1 MEYTQIEESTQM
13 TQMTQMETQ
22 IEESSNKNTQLEHK
36 SNWDRVF
43 EISSRPLPVLDT
55 SVVFNDNMS
64 AKDKF
69 EAFAVQQMALTC
81 MSKEFQ
87 VVFTQAVAED
97 VALCKR
103 QINNNSVVMENV
115 RQTVDSIKGELH
127 DLKKGLS
134 EKSMEM
140 DSVRKSEKY
149 NNDDIGKVVWPL
161 LPLLIDGL
169 KGVCGWVPVNHVL
182 QNGDVD
188 KLVVLSVPLVQF
200 LVRTYDGSQTLVG
213 KIDNFLKSN
222 LKRYRYGKKM
232 KMSEFIS
239 IMLKTPFKPYVHTAN
254 CAHVAK
260 GNIENYIIMEAE
272 YFKGILED
280 INLHIPNRPKELP
293 ENFPDSRMNTN
304 LMFQAWASEAQ
315 SPMDNRTPLIPVLRR
330 RLSFE
335 ERKTCPPMLQ
345 TWWREAYG
353 PGMIEFFG
361 MDAESTN
368 MGHVCSGSYVQ
379 NPSEIQVV
387 QDFETFLQFD
397 QIFVEEQS
405 EEQSEEKDNDADV
418 DDDSSNKKGKKR
430 AVEDSVSESLP
441 LNRKKNKRTK
451 KKSSRSE
458 V

>member
-1 MEYTQIEESTQM
+1 MDSVQD
-13 TQMTQMETQ
+13 TQ
-22 IEESSNKNTQLEHK
+22 IEESSNKDTQLSTFTGHET
-36 SNWDRVF
+36 NWDRVF
-43 EISSRPLPVLDT
+43 EISSRPLPVLDS
-55 SVVFNDNMS
+55 SVVFDDNMS

-69 EAFAVQQMALTC
+69 EALALHQMTLTC
-81 MSKEFQ
+81 RSQEYQ
-87 VVFTQAVAED
+87 VAFTQAVTQD
-97 VALCKR
+97 VSLCKR
-103 QINNNSVVMENV
+103 KINEQSVVMDNV
-115 RQTVDSIKGELH
+115 RQTVDSIQVELN

-134 EKSMEM
+134 EKATEM
-140 DSVRKSEKY
+140 DSVRKAGKY
-149 NNDDIGKVVWPL
+149 TDDEIGKVVWPL
-161 LPLLIDGL
+161 LPLLVDGL

-182 QNGDVD
+182 QNGEVD
-188 KLVVLSVPLVQF
+188 KLVVLSVPMVQF
-200 LVRTYDGSQTLVG
+200 LIRTYDGSQTLVG

-239 IMLKTPFKPYVHTAN
+239 IMIKTPFKPYVHTAN

-280 INLHIPNRPKELP
+280 INVHVPNRPKELP

-315 SPMDNRTPLIPVLRR
+315 SPMDNRTPTIPVLRR

-353 PGMIEFFG
+353 PGMVEFFG
-361 MDAESTN
+361 MDVESSN
-368 MGHVCSGSYVQ
+368 MGHICSGAYVQ
-379 NPSEIQVV
+379 NPSEMHSV
-387 QDFETFLQFD
+387 QDFESFLQCEQYFA
-397 QIFVEEQS
+397 EEES
-405 EEQSEEKDNDADV
+405 EDKDNGV
-418 DDDSSNKKGKKR
+418 DDESPANDESPTNKGKKR
-430 AVEDSVSESLP
+430 AVENSDPVSGVVP
-441 LNRKKNKRTK
+441 LTRKKSKKAK